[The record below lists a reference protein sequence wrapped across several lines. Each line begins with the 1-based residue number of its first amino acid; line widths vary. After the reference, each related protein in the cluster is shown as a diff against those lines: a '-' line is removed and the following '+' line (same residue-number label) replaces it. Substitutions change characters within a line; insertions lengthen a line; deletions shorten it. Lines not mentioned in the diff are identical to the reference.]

1 MYTLCMVVKGDKVLL
16 IKRPEERGY
25 PGFVA
30 PGGKVDYPE
39 SLSAAAIREVKEE
52 TGLTVRNITYKG
64 LDEYVSPHENIRHMV
79 FNYLADDVEGELLDD
94 PPEGELSWFHRE
106 EALQLPM
113 QSWFRRKFPLF
124 FKKGTFEIHTV
135 WDARNN
141 REAEHFIKKI

>member
-1 MYTLCMVVKGDKVLL
+1 MYTLCMMVKGDKVLL
-16 IKRPEERGY
+16 IKRLEERGY

-64 LDEYVSPHENIRHMV
+64 LDEYVNPQENIRHMV
-79 FNYLADDVEGELLDD
+79 FNYLADDVEGELLDH
-94 PPEGELSWFHRE
+94 PPEGELYWFHRE

-124 FKKGTFEIHTV
+124 FEKGTFEIHTV
-135 WDARNN
+135 WDAQNN
-141 REAEHFIKKI
+141 REASIL